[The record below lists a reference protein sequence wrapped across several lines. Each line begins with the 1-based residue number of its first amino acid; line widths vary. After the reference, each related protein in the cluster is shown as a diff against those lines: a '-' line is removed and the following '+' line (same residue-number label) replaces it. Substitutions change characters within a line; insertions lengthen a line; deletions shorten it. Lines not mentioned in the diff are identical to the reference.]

1 LKRLTIMLQPAAQ
14 KHYGGAMNTTPV
26 LRAAS
31 LAALLC
37 LAGCGSDLSRTFG
50 FTRDAPDEF
59 TVTTRA
65 PLSMPP
71 TYDLR
76 PPRPGAV
83 RPQELSEL
91 QQAQAT
97 LAPQA
102 ALSGPSNGSASAGQ
116 SALLSAS
123 GPAAPVD
130 IRNRVDSDA
139 QLDAPSRSFA
149 DRLMFWKSAPPPG
162 TEVDPARES
171 ARLRQNAALG
181 QPENTGDTPIIQAPK
196 KGFLQ
201 SLF

>member
-1 LKRLTIMLQPAAQ
+1 MITSS
-14 KHYGGAMNTTPV
+14 V
-26 LRAAS
+26 LRAAACAS
-31 LAALLC
+31 LVC
-37 LAGCGSDLSRTFG
+37 LAGCGTDLSRTFG

-71 TYDLR
+71 NYDLR

-97 LAPQA
+97 LAPEA
-102 ALSGPSNGSASAGQ
+102 ALNGPANGAPSPGQ
-116 SALLSAS
+116 SALL
-123 GPAAPVD
+123 AATGTPTPPRD
-130 IRNRVDSDA
+130 IRNRVDSEA

-149 DRLMFWKSAPPPG
+149 DRLMFWKSPPPAG
-162 TEVDPARES
+162 TAVDPVRES

-181 QPENTGDTPIIQAPK
+181 QSETSGDTPIIQQPK

>member
-1 LKRLTIMLQPAAQ
+1 MITLSVP
-14 KHYGGAMNTTPV
+14 
-26 LRAAS
+26 RALACAS
-31 LAALLC
+31 LVC
-37 LAGCGSDLSRTFG
+37 LAGCGTDLSRTFG

-71 TYDLR
+71 SYDLR

-97 LAPQA
+97 LSPESALNGPANGAP
-102 ALSGPSNGSASAGQ
+102 SAGQ
-116 SALLSAS
+116 SALLAAS
-123 GPAAPVD
+123 GQTAPRD
-130 IRNRVDSDA
+130 IRNRVDSEA

-149 DRLMFWKSAPPPG
+149 DRLMFWKASPPAG
-162 TEVDPARES
+162 TVVDPARES

-181 QPENTGDTPIIQAPK
+181 QSETAGDTPIIQQPK

-201 SLF
+201 SIF